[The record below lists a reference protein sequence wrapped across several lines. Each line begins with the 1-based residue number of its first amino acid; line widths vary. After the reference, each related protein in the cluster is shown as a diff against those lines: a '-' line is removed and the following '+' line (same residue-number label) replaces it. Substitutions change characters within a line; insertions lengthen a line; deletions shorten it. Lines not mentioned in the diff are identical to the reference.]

1 MIYKREKSRC
11 WHYDFAVA
19 GERYRG
25 STKEAT
31 KAAALQYEATLRA
44 KIAEV
49 GPSILPK
56 KAPVLREFSPR
67 FRTFIEQHNRLAPK
81 SKAYYEDGIDLLLRT
96 SLISKRL
103 NNITGTDIETL
114 QLPGSA
120 SRQNCALRT
129 LRRMLHLAKK
139 WKLLRDTPR
148 IPLFEQRQRRDVFDP
163 SVEQKITN
171 EARQPLQDIF
181 VTMMD
186 SGGRPDEITRLRW
199 DDIFW
204 DYSVIFIRKG
214 KTKKSIRY
222 VPLSNRVRDRLRERF
237 EAAED
242 KSGFVFLSNRTRNGH
257 VSISSLDKEFRRVRG
272 VLGLSE
278 DLVLYV
284 ARHSF
289 ATSLLGETGNIQLVA
304 DTLGHADTKITST
317 YLHPAT
323 SRMSEIINQRN
334 ERRSHEFTSHSTS
347 HRGSR
352 GSSGVPDRTRAMLSQ
367 VAVPR
372 QLRT

>member
-1 MIYKREKSRC
+1 MIYKRKKSQC

-25 STKEAT
+25 STKAVT

-44 KIAEV
+44 KIAEE

-56 KAPVLREFSPR
+56 KAPVLREFIPR

-81 SKAYYEDGIDLLLRT
+81 SKAYYEDGIDLLRKT
-96 SLISKRL
+96 GLISKRL
-103 NNITGTDIETL
+103 NNITDTDIETL

-120 SRQNCALRT
+120 SWQNCALRT

-139 WKLLRDTPR
+139 WKLLRETPR

-163 SVEQKITN
+163 DVEQKIIS

-186 SGGRPDEITRLRW
+186 SGGRPDEIIRLRW

-222 VPLSNRVRDRLRERF
+222 VPLSNRLRERF
-237 EAAED
+237 EAATD
-242 KSGFVFLSNRTRNGH
+242 SSGFVFPSKRMNNRH
-257 VSISSLDKEFRRVRG
+257 VSLSSLDKEFGRLRD
-272 VLGLSE
+272 VLDLSD

-289 ATSLLGETGNIQLVA
+289 ATTLLGETGNIQLVA

-323 SRMSEIINQRN
+323 SRMSEIINHRN
-334 ERRSHEFTSHSTS
+334 ERRSQEFTSHSTS

-352 GSSGVPDRTRAMLSQ
+352 GSSGVPETTRAMLSQ